1 MLLSFW
7 TSKRLLIG
15 FIIPYCHL
23 KLNCY
28 GMTGLK
34 GDSGSGHTLVVVHS
48 CAVNNCKLGRHLSQV
63 VHVPLTILGPL
74 LFLFYINDLPNCLRH
89 SQVKIYTNN
98 TSITYAGSDVNNNI
112 NEQLNYDLNKI
123 YVWLGVNKTL
133 NIKKTEFF
141 LIGSRQ
147 RLSNV
152 SDKPSIVVINDTLV
166 KQVLV
171 SKSLV

>member
-1 MLLSFW
+1 M
-7 TSKRLLIG
+7 
-15 FIIPYCHL
+15 
-23 KLNCY
+23 
-28 GMTGLK
+28 
-34 GDSGSGHTLVVVHS
+34 
-48 CAVNNCKLGRHLSQV
+48 

-133 NIKKTEFF
+133 NIKKAEFL

-152 SDKPSIVVINDTLV
+152 SDKPSIVVINDTPV